1 MKKALKRILTFALV
15 LCLTVIGVVT
25 VPMVS
30 ANAADGTWT
39 LVTDASTLA
48 VDDQII
54 IAAKASN
61 VALSTTQN
69 GNNRGQTAITK
80 NTADNTL
87 NSPSSDVQILTLKAG
102 KTSGTWAFYTGSGYL
117 FAASSSKNYLRTETS
132 LSDNSSWNISITS
145 AGVAT
150 VKATGTNTKNL
161 LKHNSQSKLFS
172 CYGSGQNDICLYKLV
187 EAATDP
193 DTPVEPDFTLSGET
207 VTMVGNAL
215 TLTATPNEGFTETP
229 VIEWSSNAE
238 EIATVANGV
247 VTPVSMGKAT
257 ITASAGEVSK
267 SVEITVYPSNTDEIT
282 IAQAL
287 AICAFTGSITTPYTY
302 TTTGDIESI
311 DAEYSEQYNNIEVT
325 ITDGTDS
332 IKVYRMKGGA
342 DLSVGMNITVT
353 GNLKKYGET
362 LEFDTGASY
371 VVNKTD
377 AQEAMQEALNEV
389 NAYMSLSYKYT
400 QTTETQEVAAEV
412 TDTLNNALTGATGN
426 GYISWSGK
434 KVTSDAVYAGNS
446 AGSNSSIQL
455 RSDNSKAS
463 AGVITTVSG
472 GKAKKVILSWH
483 SATTEGRTVDIYG
496 KNTAYTSTTE
506 LYNTSTQGTKLGSLK
521 KGETELEITGD
532 YEYIAFRSNSG
543 ALYLIS
549 VQITWATGA
558 GEGMEEVTVMK
569 DSDFRIRCGVDAS
582 LLEIAGEYNFG
593 IQVSANG
600 KTVEYTTTA
609 TSWTEENGMVY
620 VVISLGDII
629 NDLTKL
635 DTKFTVTAFVEVD
648 GVILTSTVSKNMSVV
663 DMVAY
668 YLDNEDIKEV
678 THLYDYLANAGL
690 I

>member
-30 ANAADGTWT
+30 ANAEEQTAT
-39 LVTDASTLA
+39 LSFANQAQRTTFNSNQQIWEQNGVTFTNDKASST
-48 VDDQII
+48 
-54 IAAKASN
+54 SN
-61 VALSTTQN
+61 VANYVNPARLYASSKVTVEHESNQ
-69 GNNRGQTAITK
+69 ITK
-80 NTADNTL
+80 ILFDCNSNSYATAL
-87 NSPSSDVQILTLKAG
+87 KNSIGTDSGATTTVSSDKVTVAFSEAKESFVIAKLTAQVRIDSLTVTYTEAAEGETPAPILKLTGNDYVQIGDDLA
-102 KTSGTWAFYTGSGYL
+102 
-117 FAASSSKNYLRTETS
+117 
-132 LSDNSSWNISITS
+132 
-145 AGVAT
+145 
-150 VKATGTNTKNL
+150 
-161 LKHNSQSKLFS
+161 
-172 CYGSGQNDICLYKLV
+172 
-187 EAATDP
+187 
-193 DTPVEPDFTLSGET
+193 
-207 VTMVGNAL
+207 
-215 TLTATPNEGFTETP
+215 LTATTENFGEGLE
-229 VIEWSSNAE
+229 VVWESDNKD
-238 EIATVANGV
+238 VALVDEDGI
-247 VTPVSMGKAT
+247 VTGVSMGTANIT
-257 ITASAGEVSK
+257 VTASDNAGNEESK
-267 SVEITVYPSNTDEIT
+267 TMAVKVYPANSNPIT
-282 IAQAL
+282 IAEAL
-287 AICAFTGSITTPYTY
+287 AICQFTGTSETPYSY
-302 TTTGDIESI
+302 TTAGTIEGTPTI
-311 DAEYSEQYNNIEVT
+311 YNANNNQYTVT
-325 ITDGTDS
+325 ITDGTNK
-332 IKVYRMKGGA
+332 IMVYAVKAENGKT
-342 DLSVGMNITVT
+342 LLEGMSITVSAS
-353 GNLKKYGET
+353 LKTYNNTPEFVYG
-362 LEFDTGASY
+362 SC
-371 VVNKTD
+371 VINQTD
-377 AQEAMQEALNEV
+377 AQEAMQEALNAI

-400 QTTETQEVAAEV
+400 QTTEMQEVAAEV
-412 TDTLNNALTGATGN
+412 TDTLNKALTGATGN
-426 GYISWSGK
+426 SYIDWSGK
-434 KVTSDAVYAGNS
+434 KVISDAVYAGNS
-446 AGSNSSIQL
+446 AGNNSSIQL
-455 RSDNSKAS
+455 RSDKSN

-496 KNTAYTSTTE
+496 KNTAYTSPTE
-506 LYNTSTQGTKLGSLK
+506 LYKTNTQGTKLGSLK

-543 ALYLIS
+543 ALYLSS

-635 DTKFTVTAFVEVD
+635 NTKFTVTAFVEVD

>member
-25 VPMVS
+25 IPMVS
-30 ANAADGTWT
+30 AKAADGTWT

-61 VALSTTQN
+61 VALSTTQSS
-69 GNNRGQTAITK
+69 NNRGQTAITK

-87 NSPSSDVQILTLKAG
+87 NSPSSSVQILTLKAG

-117 FAASSSKNYLRTETS
+117 YAASSSKNYLRTETS
-132 LSDNSSWNISITS
+132 LSDNSSWNISITT

-150 VKATGTNTKNL
+150 VKATGDNTRNL
-161 LKHNSQSKLFS
+161 LKHNSQSSLFA
-172 CYGSGQNDICLYKLV
+172 CYASGQNDICLYKLV

-193 DTPVEPDFTLSGET
+193 DTPVEPDITLNSETT
-207 VTMVGNAL
+207 VTMVGTPI
-215 TLTATPNEGFTETP
+215 TLTATPNDGFAEAP
-229 VIEWSSNAE
+229 VINWSSNAE
-238 EIATVANGV
+238 EIATVVDGV

-267 SVEITVYPSNTDEIT
+267 SVEITVYPSNADEIT
-282 IAQAL
+282 IAEAL
-287 AICAFTGSITTPYTY
+287 AISEFTGATTTPYAY

-311 DAEYSEQYNNIEVT
+311 DAEYSEQYKNIEVT

-332 IKVYRMKGGA
+332 IKVFRMKGGS

-353 GNLKKYGET
+353 GNLKKHENI
-362 LEFDTGASY
+362 LEFDAGATY
-371 VVNKTD
+371 VINKTD
-377 AQEAMQEALNEV
+377 AQEDMQEDLNAV

-400 QTTETQEVAAEV
+400 QTTEMQEVAAEV
-412 TDTLNNALTGATGN
+412 TDTLNNALTGASGTT
-426 GYISWSGK
+426 YKDWSGK
-434 KVTSDAVYAGNS
+434 TVNSSAVYAGNS
-446 AGSNSSIQL
+446 AGSNSTIQL
-455 RSDNSKAS
+455 RTNNSNS
-463 AGVITTVSG
+463 GVITTASG
-472 GKAKKVILSWH
+472 GKAKKVIISWY
-483 SATTEGRTVDIYG
+483 SDTAEGRTVDIYG

-506 LYNTSTQGTKLGSLK
+506 LYDTNTQGTKLGSLK

-532 YEYIAFRSNSG
+532 YEYIGFRSNSG
-543 ALYLIS
+543 ALYLTS

-609 TSWTEENGMVY
+609 TSWTEEDGMVY

-635 DTKFTVTAFVEVD
+635 NTKFTVSAFVEVD
-648 GVILTSTVSKNMSVV
+648 GVILTSTASKNKSVV

-668 YLDNEDIKEV
+668 YCDNQGIEEV
-678 THLYDYLANAGL
+678 TPLYDYLANAGL